1 MPARKE
7 IGLTPRDVIVIGGGP
22 GGGSAAGFLARAGV
36 DVLVLEKLEFPRF
49 RIGESLL
56 PYQLPLLDRL
66 GVGEKIRSAG
76 FQVKRGATFLAE
88 EFGGIRRV
96 DFEHGWDPRHPSAY
110 QVPRA
115 EFDALVLDHA
125 RVSGAEIRHG
135 VEVKRVI
142 FEGGRAVGVE
152 TSGRD
157 GESGEIRARMVV
169 DASGGAAILSGPLGL
184 RVPYPKMRRAA
195 LFAHY
200 RGARPHP
207 EARPGD
213 ILLPV
218 HGNVWYWHIP
228 FSDGRASVGAVFEPE
243 LARGGARDP
252 SALLER
258 LLEASPAMRHVLGGA
273 ERISEAL
280 GASDFSWRSR
290 RFAGDGW
297 ALVGDA
303 AGFLDPTFS
312 TGVFLAMTMGEKVSA
327 AIARALRR
335 PGAPRRGDLVRYE
348 RESGRLLDA
357 FRRYV
362 EAFYDPSFMRTFCTP
377 APSDRM
383 LRAVTSVLA
392 GGHERL
398 PLRGRA
404 WNRLFF
410 LSYAIDRL
418 FSKRS
423 GAPAGP

>member
-1 MPARKE
+1 M
-7 IGLTPRDVIVIGGGP
+7 IVIGGGP
-22 GGGSAAGFLARAGV
+22 GGGAAAGFLARAGV
-36 DVLVLEKLEFPRF
+36 DVLVLEKLDFPRF

-66 GVGEKIRSAG
+66 GVGEKIRGAK

-88 EFGGIRRV
+88 ELGGTRTV
-96 DFEHGWDPRHPSAY
+96 NFEHGWDERHPSAY
-110 QVPRA
+110 HVPRA
-115 EFDALVLDHA
+115 EFDAIVLDHA
-125 RVSGAEIRHG
+125 RTCGAEVRHG
-135 VEVKRVI
+135 VEVKRAL

-152 TSGRD
+152 AVDRSGKS
-157 GESGEIRARMVV
+157 EEIRARMVV
-169 DASGGAAILSGPLGL
+169 DASGGAGILAGPLGL

-195 LFAHY
+195 LFTHY
-200 RGARPHP
+200 RGTRQHP

-218 HGNVWYWHIP
+218 HEDVWYWQIP

-243 LARGGARDP
+243 MARGSAKEP
-252 SALLER
+252 SALLEK
-258 LLEASPAMRHVLGGA
+258 LLDRSPAMRLVLDGA
-273 ERISEAL
+273 ERISEVR

-290 RFAGDGW
+290 RLAGDGW

-312 TGVFLAMTMGEKVSA
+312 TGVFLAMTMGEKASA

-348 RESGRLLDA
+348 KESKRLLDA

-362 EAFYDPSFMRTFCTP
+362 EAFYDPLFMKTFCTP

-392 GGHERL
+392 GGLEEI
-398 PLRGRA
+398 PIRA
-404 WNRLFF
+404 RIWNRLFF
-410 LSYAIDRL
+410 LSYALDRR

-423 GAPAGP
+423 GEPASPVPPP